1 MENCPENPLAP
12 AEVYPVML
20 TPFTDGGEVDYES
33 LLRLI
38 HWYEEGGATG
48 LFAVCLSSEMFYLSI
63 EERVAIAQFTKQ
75 HSRLPVV
82 ASGHVGG
89 SSEQQLEDVQA
100 MVATGVDAAVL
111 ISNAFANQDEDD
123 SVLIDNLGRFLDR
136 LEPSIPLGI
145 YECPAPY
152 KRVLSDEVIA
162 FIIKSGRFIFLK
174 DTCCD
179 IEQIKGRLRLVEGTP
194 FKLYNAHAQTLVES
208 LAHGAAGYSGIQAN
222 CSIKLLSRI
231 CTHFGT
237 EDRIAEDL
245 HLLDRVATFCP
256 KYQYPICAKEMQR
269 ARGVFKS
276 IHTRFRVMGKFDEE
290 SSSAS
295 ASMLSDLM
303 AFEDHITS
311 PSR

>member
-1 MENCPENPLAP
+1 MENYPKTPPAP

-38 HWYEEGGATG
+38 RWYEEGGATG

-63 EERVAIAQFTKQ
+63 EERVAIAQFSKR

-89 SSEQQLEDVQA
+89 SPEQQLDDVQA
-100 MVATGVDAAVL
+100 MISTGADAAVL

-123 SVLIDNLGRFLDR
+123 NVLIDNLGRFLDQ

-152 KRVLSDEVIA
+152 KRVLSDKVIA
-162 FIIKSGRFIFLK
+162 FIIKTGRFIFLK

-179 IEQIKGRLRLVEGTP
+179 IEQIKGRLRLAEGTP

-208 LAHGAAGYSGIQAN
+208 LVHGATGYSGIQAN
-222 CSIKLLSRI
+222 CSIRLLSRI
-231 CTHFGT
+231 CTHFGAP
-237 EDRIAEDL
+237 DQIAEDID
-245 HLLDRVATFCP
+245 LLDRVATFCP
-256 KYQYPICAKEMQR
+256 KYQYPICAKEILR

-276 IHTRFRVMGKFDEE
+276 IHTRFRVNGKFDEV

-295 ASMLSDLM
+295 SSMLNDLL
-303 AFEDHITS
+303 AFEGRIS
-311 PSR
+311 AN